1 MKQQLIQYVELL
13 FAGNPGSEDMKQ
25 EILQNTLDK
34 YDDYIAQGK
43 PEEAA
48 YRLAIAGIGDISEIL
63 GSEPVSSAPEIAQQS
78 TTDYRGRPVAPT
90 WKKVVQ
96 AIAVF
101 LYILCVTPVIV
112 LSSIGMEELGVCG
125 MFGMIAI
132 ATALMIIAG
141 GSSGTRKQNAEQNKN
156 SQESELDKAI
166 GTIIGVLGLCIY
178 LGISFWSGAWW
189 ITWLIFPIM
198 GAIKGIISAA
208 IDLKE
213 AKNHEN

>member
-1 MKQQLIQYVELL
+1 MKEQLIKYVDLM
-13 FAGNPGSEDMKQ
+13 FAGSPGSEDMKQ

-63 GSEPVSSAPEIAQQS
+63 GSEPVSPASQVCIAN
-78 TTDYRGRPVAPT
+78 TDYRGRPVTPT
-90 WKKVVQ
+90 WKKVVR

-101 LYILCVTPVIV
+101 LYILCVTPVLV
-112 LSSIGMEELGVCG
+112 LSSLGMDEIGVCG

-141 GSSGTRKQNAEQNKN
+141 GNEHADENEKPQKTDSP
-156 SQESELDKAI
+156 ESKLRKAI
-166 GTIIGVLGLCIY
+166 RSVIGIMGLCIY

-189 ITWLIFPIM
+189 ITWLVFPIM
-198 GAIKGIISAA
+198 GAVQGLINA
-208 IDLKE
+208 IFDLKE
-213 AKNHEN
+213 AGTNES

>member
-1 MKQQLIQYVELL
+1 MKEQLIKYVDLM

-43 PEEAA
+43 PAEAA

-63 GSEPVSSAPEIAQQS
+63 GSEPVSPAPQITQPN
-78 TTDYRGRPVAPT
+78 TDYRGRPVTPM
-90 WKKVVQ
+90 WKKVVR
-96 AIAVF
+96 AIAVCM
-101 LYILCVTPVIV
+101 YILCVTPVLV
-112 LSSIGMEELGVCG
+112 LSSMGMDEIGICG

-141 GSSGTRKQNAEQNKN
+141 GNEQADENEKPQK
-156 SQESELDKAI
+156 SDAPESKLRKAI
-166 GTIIGVLGLCIY
+166 RSVIGVVGLCIY

-189 ITWLIFPIM
+189 ITWLVFPIM
-198 GAIKGIISAA
+198 GAVQGLVSAI

-213 AKNHEN
+213 ASKHES